1 MPFLLFFHHFKR
13 QSSNFAEN
21 FWTMKNILV
30 PIGIS
35 SNAQNTLEYALAMA
49 NHYAAQVYVMDSYTA
64 KSPSHLGNIKNV
76 IHKNNFERVKQ
87 IIQAVDSKGIDIQL
101 VQYEGDLL
109 TAIASLDEKVELDLI
124 MMGRTP
130 NTLDDKV
137 FLGSSSGKVV
147 KHTNIPV
154 WLVPA
159 ETTFTPPKKA
169 LFAFKT
175 GLVKGNRSLDILKSI
190 AKEFQTTI
198 QLLLVKTPRN
208 KRADHQIDH
217 EIVELS
223 GSMLSTENATVY
235 QGVLEHFQS
244 VEPDLLTVF
253 ARKRGFF
260 EKLIES
266 GSIYKK
272 DFYTTKP
279 LLVLKNR
286 A

>member
-1 MPFLLFFHHFKR
+1 
-13 QSSNFAEN
+13 
-21 FWTMKNILV
+21 MKSILV

-35 SNAQNTLEYALAMA
+35 SNAENTLDYALALA
-49 NHYAAQVYVMDSYTA
+49 HHYGAQVYVMDSYTA
-64 KSPSHLGNIKNV
+64 KSPSHLGNIKNI
-76 IHKNNFERVKQ
+76 IHKNNFERVKE
-87 IIQAVDSKGIDIQL
+87 IIQSIDSKGIAIQL

-109 TAIASLDEKVELDLI
+109 SAIASLDKKVQLDLI
-124 MMGRTP
+124 VMGRTP
-130 NTLDDKV
+130 NTLDDKI
-137 FLGSSSGKVV
+137 FLGSSSGKIV
-147 KHTNIPV
+147 KHTEIPV

-159 ETTFTPPKKA
+159 ETTFAPPKKA
-169 LFAFKT
+169 LFAFKS
-175 GLVKGNRSLDILKSI
+175 GRVKGDRSLDVLKSI
-190 AKEFQTTI
+190 SKEFKTAI
-198 QLLLVKTPRN
+198 QLLLVKTPGNNR
-208 KRADHQIDH
+208 KDHQIDH

-223 GSMLSTENATVY
+223 DSMISTENATVY

-266 GSIYKK
+266 GSISKK

>member
-1 MPFLLFFHHFKR
+1 
-13 QSSNFAEN
+13 
-21 FWTMKNILV
+21 MKHILV

-35 SNAQNTLEYALAMA
+35 SNAQNTLDYAIALAQ
-49 NHYAAQVYVMDSYTA
+49 HYTAQLYVMDSYTA

-76 IHKNNFERVKQ
+76 IHKNNFDRVKE
-87 IIQAVDSKGIDIQL
+87 IIQSIDSKGIDIQL

-109 TAIASLDEKVELDLI
+109 SAIASLDDKVGLDLI
-124 MMGRTP
+124 VMGLKP
-130 NTLDDKV
+130 NTIDDKV
-137 FLGSSSGKVV
+137 FLGSGSGKVV
-147 KHTNIPV
+147 KHTDIPV

-159 ETTFTPPKKA
+159 DTSFSPPKKA

-175 GLVKGNRSLDILKSI
+175 GRIKGDRSLEILKRIS
-190 AKEFQTTI
+190 KEFQTAI
-198 QLLLVKTPRN
+198 QLLLVKTPGN
-208 KRADHQIDH
+208 KREDLQIDH

-223 GSMLSTENATVY
+223 DGMLSTENATVY
-235 QGVLEHFQS
+235 QGVLEYFQTI
-244 VEPDLLTVF
+244 EPDLLTVF

-266 GSIYKK
+266 GSIAKK